1 MILKPKNQ
9 KAAPKRAKQSQRGI
23 LVLYL
28 ILALSVVG
36 YAMTGSILIGAAA
49 FVILVVTLA
58 SEFKFSVKEEG
69 MRKSVYDIITAIV
82 AVVVIWI
89 ILIILLGTSSPVNV
103 VASCSMLP
111 TLHRGD
117 MVILRGIQ
125 NMTSFLESHQIPIV
139 NVSPQEM
146 NYTLSHMNSESLA
159 FFAYNPSNS
168 SKIGEIVNVPDP
180 RVQLYNTKCIDTYT
194 VSGQPQYIS
203 RCAVRSQA
211 GNLIKYNYSIER
223 VDVAGAIQYIPQTNR
238 ITIGNTTINEN
249 YSNPIVVYQ
258 TTANDSFSGD
268 IVHRVFSA
276 IRAGNDYYILTKG
289 DNNGGLDIQF
299 LNYPAKSSAVLG
311 YVIADIPVVGYLRLI
326 ISGQLST
333 PAGCN
338 STIIR

>member
-1 MILKPKNQ
+1 MKSNNS
-9 KAAPKRAKQSQRGI
+9 KATPKRAKQNQKGI
-23 LVLYL
+23 LILYL

-36 YAMTGSILIGAAA
+36 YAMTSSILIGAAA
-49 FVILVVTLA
+49 FVILIVTLA

-69 MRKSVYDIITAIV
+69 MQKSIYDIMTAIV

-117 MVILRGIQ
+117 LVILHGIP
-125 NMTSFLESHQIPIV
+125 NITSFLSSHNIPIV

-146 NYTLSHMNSESLA
+146 NHTLSSMNSEFLA

-168 SKIGEIVNVPDP
+168 SKIGEIVNIPDP

-194 VSGQPQYIS
+194 ASGQPQDIGK
-203 RCAVRSQA
+203 CAVPSQA
-211 GNLIKYNYSIER
+211 GNLIRYNYSIER
-223 VDVAGAIQYIPQTNR
+223 VDVAGIIQYIPQTNQ
-238 ITIGNTTINEN
+238 IAIGNTIINEN

-258 TTANDSFSGD
+258 TTVNDSFSGD
-268 IVHRVFSA
+268 IVHRVFAA
-276 IRAGNDYYILTKG
+276 IRSGKDYYILTKG

-299 LNYPAKSSAVLG
+299 LNYPAKSGAVLG

>member
-1 MILKPKNQ
+1 ML
-9 KAAPKRAKQSQRGI
+9 A
-23 LVLYL
+23 LYL
-28 ILALSVVG
+28 LLVLSVVG
-36 YAMTGSILIGAAA
+36 YAVTSIVLIGAVA
-49 FVILVVTLA
+49 FVVLIITLA

-69 MRKSVYDIITAIV
+69 MRRSMYDIMTAIV

-117 MVILRGIQ
+117 LVILRGIP
-125 NMTSFLESHQIPIV
+125 NMTSFLKSHDISTV

-146 NYTLSHMNSESLA
+146 NYTISNMNSEFLA
-159 FFAYNPSNS
+159 FFAYNPSNT
-168 SKIGEIVNVPDP
+168 SKIGEIVNIPDP

-194 VSGQPQYIS
+194 VSGQPQDIS
-203 RCAVRSQA
+203 KCAVQSQ
-211 GNLIKYNYSIER
+211 GNNLIRYNYSIES
-223 VDVAGAIQYIPQTNR
+223 VDVAGITQYIPQTNR

-258 TTANDSFSGD
+258 TTTNDSFSGD
-268 IVHRVFSA
+268 IVHRVFAA
-276 IRAGNDYYILTKG
+276 IRAGSNYYLLTKG

-299 LNYPAKSSAVLG
+299 LNYPVKSGAVLG
-311 YVIADIPVVGYLRLI
+311 YVVADLPIVGYLRLI

-338 STIIR
+338 STISR